1 MNMITTLIIIFG
13 VAGAILVIL
22 FVVFIVYRNSMREAK
37 NYERG
42 LKMVPI
48 LIHLPPASDDVDG
61 GGRDKRDLTEEVL
74 SQAQVMYS
82 IIASTS
88 TKGFM
93 SKIYG
98 QRHISF
104 EIVARE
110 GLVYYYAVV
119 PTVLTDTIRQA
130 IAAAYPSAR
139 LEEVAEHS
147 VFSKVGKA
155 SGTIG
160 GEFTLRKEFIYPI
173 STYMESKRDAS
184 RALLNAISA
193 AGREDGIGIQLL
205 IRPANEKWTKQSISA
220 ADQIVK
226 NKGEKKGSK
235 GGAAARDIMQAL
247 WKPPETPDKKD
258 ITQDK
263 PISAVDQAKVDAI
276 QEKIRYPGYEVLIRV
291 VVSSNTAARSQV
303 LLKNVVSA
311 FALFDS
317 PSFNGFKFHLSS
329 NIDELTTAFIFR
341 LFPQSMNR
349 NILNSVELATI
360 FHLPDQNS
368 IPTSQVKRQMSKQVD
383 GPTEVMDTGL
393 LLGYNEFRGVR
404 KPIRL
409 SDKDRRRHI
418 HIIGQT
424 GVGKSVLQEN
434 LAYQDMMS
442 GRGFALVDPHG
453 DLAESLLAKVPRE
466 RSEDIVYFDPGDMTN
481 PIGLNMFEFDDPD
494 QKDFLVQEAI
504 SMLYGLYD
512 PGHTGIVGPRLEH
525 IFRNCALLLMSDP
538 AGGTFVDIPKLLVD
552 EQFRNSKIK
561 YITDQQVLDFWT
573 KEFPAS
579 QRSNEAG
586 DVISWVVS
594 KFGPFISNDTMRN
607 IIGQTKSGLSF
618 PDIMNNN
625 KILLVNLS
633 KGRLGDLNSKL
644 LGIIFVMKFQA
655 AAMARASIPEE
666 ERKDFTLYVDEF
678 QNFATDSFETILS
691 EARKYRLSLVLANQ
705 FMTQLK
711 EELREA
717 ILGNVGTT
725 ITGRIGT
732 TDADI
737 MVKRYTPVFDA
748 EDLTKLPNFESVC
761 VAQINGTPS
770 TPFSMAWVPPM
781 GQPNAQLADA
791 LRRLSAAKYG
801 KPRAQVEREIAARIS
816 VQQPAGRPSASRPVR
831 GGNDNKSSFLDE
843 WLAQRRQIKAK
854 QTATKGAVAQPQTS
868 SQPLPRPGQ
877 VQSRPPVNTT
887 GTLDRNL
894 PNVSQQAPTGVPSV
908 PPSSYPPRP
917 AAPSS
922 VVQGA
927 PASPLTSPAAKSL
940 QQQPLRPMQP
950 ARDPLP
956 ASRQQ
961 GSTLQ
966 TIDQAR
972 AAVQQATPS
981 SRSPIDSQTGRA
993 PLRKDDGLPEL
1004 QQMGNFNTHDNS
1016 ANDPK
1021 EVSIRLR

>member
-1 MNMITTLIIIFG
+1 MNTVTTFIIVFGSAGLILI
-13 VAGAILVIL
+13 IL
-22 FVVFIVYRNSMREAK
+22 FVAFIVYRNSMREAK

-48 LIHLPPASDDVDG
+48 LIHLPPASDDIDG

-74 SQAQVMYS
+74 SQAQVMYN

-93 SKIYG
+93 SRIYG
-98 QRHISF
+98 QRHVSF

-119 PTVLTDTIRQA
+119 PTVLTDTVRQA

-139 LEEVAEHS
+139 LEEVSEHS

-184 RALLNAISA
+184 RALLNAVSS
-193 AGREDGIGIQLL
+193 AGREDGVGIQFL
-205 IRPANEKWTKQSISA
+205 IRPAYEKWTKRSISA
-220 ADQIVK
+220 AEQIVK
-226 NKGEKKGSK
+226 NKGEKKSSGGS
-235 GGAAARDIMQAL
+235 GLSARDVMQAL
-247 WKPPETPDKKD
+247 WKPPEASDKKEF
-258 ITQDK
+258 QAEK
-263 PISAVDQAKVDAI
+263 PLSAVEQAKVDAI
-276 QEKIRYPGYEVLIRV
+276 QEKIRYPGYEVMIRV

-303 LLKNVVSA
+303 LLKNIVAA

-317 PSFNGFKFHLSS
+317 PSFNGFKFNLTK
-329 NIDELTTAFIFR
+329 NVDELATAFIFR
-341 LFPQSMNR
+341 FFPQANSR
-349 NILNSVELATI
+349 DILNSVELATL

-383 GPTEVMDTGL
+383 GPTEVMETGL

-409 SDKDRRRHI
+409 ADKDRRRHI

-434 LAYQDMMS
+434 LAYQDMLA

-453 DLAESLLAKVPRE
+453 DLAEALLAKVPRD
-466 RSEDIVYFDPGDMTN
+466 RVEDIVYFDPGDMSN
-481 PIGLNMFEFDDPD
+481 PIGLNMFEFDHPD

-504 SMLYGLYD
+504 NMLYGLYD

-525 IFRNCALLLMSDP
+525 IFRNCALLLMADP
-538 AGGTFVDIPKLLVD
+538 AGGTFVDVPKLLVD
-552 EQFRNSKIK
+552 EQFRNAKLK
-561 YITDQQVLDFWT
+561 YVTDRQVLDFWT

-586 DVISWVVS
+586 DLISWVIS
-594 KFGPFISNDTMRN
+594 KFGPFISNDAMRN
-607 IIGQTKSGLSF
+607 IIGQTKSGFNF
-618 PDIMNNN
+618 PEIMNNN

-633 KGRLGDLNSKL
+633 KGKMGDLNSKL

-655 AAMARASIPEE
+655 AAMARANIPEH

-732 TDADI
+732 TDAEI
-737 MVKRYTPVFDA
+737 MVKRYTPVFTA

-770 TPFSMAWVPPM
+770 APFSMAWIPPM
-781 GQPNAQLADA
+781 GEPNQQLSGA
-791 LRRLSAAKYG
+791 LKKLSAAKYG
-801 KPRAQVEREIAARIS
+801 RPRDQVERDIAARIS
-816 VQQPAGRPSASRPVR
+816 VQQPSQPAAGAGRS
-831 GGNDNKSSFLDE
+831 GGAAGAGGGSSFLDE
-843 WLAQRRQIKAK
+843 WLAKRKQMNAK
-854 QTATKGAVAQPQTS
+854 KPQS
-868 SQPLPRPGQ
+868 
-877 VQSRPPVNTT
+877 
-887 GTLDRNL
+887 
-894 PNVSQQAPTGVPSV
+894 A
-908 PPSSYPPRP
+908 

-922 VVQGA
+922 AQAPRPGSPAAQPARPQTA
-927 PASPLTSPAAKSL
+927 PASSA
-940 QQQPLRPMQP
+940 QPLRAQP
-950 ARDPLP
+950 AVPSASSLSQAPRPQP
-956 ASRQQ
+956 ASAPRTMPNPSASSPSLAAQPTPPPSPAVQDALDRARHAARPNILGGQQ
-961 GSTLQ
+961 TE
-966 TIDQAR
+966 AR
-972 AAVQQATPS
+972 AQSAPPVTPS
-981 SRSPIDSQTGRA
+981 PAPEPAVPSPEELEREA
-993 PLRKDDGLPEL
+993 LRRQGTL
-1004 QQMGNFNTHDNS
+1004 NTHGDLS
-1016 ANDPK
+1016 GEPQ
-1021 EVSIRLR
+1021 EVSIKLH

>member
-1 MNMITTLIIIFG
+1 MNTVTTFIIVFGSAGLILI
-13 VAGAILVIL
+13 IL

-48 LIHLPPASDDVDG
+48 LIHLPPASDDIDG

-74 SQAQVMYS
+74 SQAQVMYN

-93 SKIYG
+93 SRIYG
-98 QRHISF
+98 QRHVSF

-119 PTVLTDTIRQA
+119 PTVLTDTVRQA

-139 LEEVAEHS
+139 LEEVSEHS

-184 RALLNAISA
+184 RALLNAVSS
-193 AGREDGIGIQLL
+193 AGREDGVGIQFL
-205 IRPANEKWTKQSISA
+205 IRPAYEKWTKRSISA
-220 ADQIVK
+220 AEQIVK
-226 NKGEKKGSK
+226 NKGEKKSSGGSSLS
-235 GGAAARDIMQAL
+235 ARDVMQAL
-247 WKPPETPDKKD
+247 WKPPEASDKKEF
-258 ITQDK
+258 QAEK
-263 PISAVDQAKVDAI
+263 PLSAVEQAKVDAI
-276 QEKIRYPGYEVLIRV
+276 QEKIRYPGYEVMIRV

-303 LLKNVVSA
+303 LLKNIVAA

-317 PSFNGFKFHLSS
+317 PSFNGFKFNLTK
-329 NIDELTTAFIFR
+329 NVDELATAFIFR
-341 LFPQSMNR
+341 FFPQANNR
-349 NILNSVELATI
+349 DILNSVELATL

-383 GPTEVMDTGL
+383 GPTEVMETGL

-409 SDKDRRRHI
+409 ADKDRRRHI

-434 LAYQDMMS
+434 LAYQDMLA

-453 DLAESLLAKVPRE
+453 DLAEALLAKVPRD
-466 RSEDIVYFDPGDMTN
+466 RVEDIVYFDPGDMSN
-481 PIGLNMFEFDDPD
+481 PIGLNMFEFDHPD

-504 SMLYGLYD
+504 NMLYGLYD

-525 IFRNCALLLMSDP
+525 IFRNCALLLMADP
-538 AGGTFVDIPKLLVD
+538 AGGTFVDVPKLLVD
-552 EQFRNSKIK
+552 EQFRNAKLK
-561 YITDQQVLDFWT
+561 YVTDRQVLDFWT

-586 DVISWVVS
+586 DLISWVIS
-594 KFGPFISNDTMRN
+594 KFGPFISNDAMRN
-607 IIGQTKSGLSF
+607 IIGQTKSGFNF
-618 PDIMNNN
+618 PEIMNNN

-633 KGRLGDLNSKL
+633 KGKMGDLNSKL

-655 AAMARASIPEE
+655 AAMARANIPEH

-732 TDADI
+732 TDAEI
-737 MVKRYTPVFDA
+737 MVKRYTPVFTA

-770 TPFSMAWVPPM
+770 APFSMAWIPPM
-781 GQPNAQLADA
+781 GEPNQQLSGA
-791 LRRLSAAKYG
+791 LKKLSAAKYG
-801 KPRAQVEREIAARIS
+801 RPRDQVERDIAARIS
-816 VQQPAGRPSASRPVR
+816 VQQPSQPAAGAGRP
-831 GGNDNKSSFLDE
+831 GGGAGAGAGGGSSFLDE
-843 WLAQRRQIKAK
+843 WLAKRKQMNAK
-854 QTATKGAVAQPQTS
+854 KPQS
-868 SQPLPRPGQ
+868 
-877 VQSRPPVNTT
+877 
-887 GTLDRNL
+887 
-894 PNVSQQAPTGVPSV
+894 A
-908 PPSSYPPRP
+908 

-922 VVQGA
+922 APISRPGNPAAQPARPQTA
-927 PASPLTSPAAKSL
+927 PASSA
-940 QQQPLRPMQP
+940 QPLRAQP
-950 ARDPLP
+950 AVPSASSLSQAPRPQP
-956 ASRQQ
+956 ASAPRTMPNP
-961 GSTLQ
+961 STSSPSSAAQPTPPPSPAVQDALDRARHAARPNILGGQ
-966 TIDQAR
+966 PAEAR
-972 AAVQQATPS
+972 AQSTPPVAP
-981 SRSPIDSQTGRA
+981 SPA
-993 PLRKDDGLPEL
+993 PEPAMPSPEELEREALRRQGTL
-1004 QQMGNFNTHDNS
+1004 NTHGDLS
-1016 ANDPK
+1016 GEPQ
-1021 EVSIRLR
+1021 EVSIKLH

>member
-1 MNMITTLIIIFG
+1 MNTVTTFIIVFGSAGLILI
-13 VAGAILVIL
+13 IL
-22 FVVFIVYRNSMREAK
+22 FVAFIVYRNSMREAK

-48 LIHLPPASDDVDG
+48 LIHLPPASDDIDG

-74 SQAQVMYS
+74 SQAQVMYN

-93 SKIYG
+93 SRIYG
-98 QRHISF
+98 QRHVSF

-119 PTVLTDTIRQA
+119 PTVLTDTVRQA

-139 LEEVAEHS
+139 LEEVSEHS

-184 RALLNAISA
+184 RALLNAVSS
-193 AGREDGIGIQLL
+193 AGREDGVGIQFL
-205 IRPANEKWTKQSISA
+205 IRPAYEKWTKRSISA
-220 ADQIVK
+220 AEQIVK
-226 NKGEKKGSK
+226 NKGEKKSSGGS
-235 GGAAARDIMQAL
+235 GLSARDVMQAL
-247 WKPPETPDKKD
+247 WKPPEASDKKEF
-258 ITQDK
+258 QAEK
-263 PISAVDQAKVDAI
+263 PLSAVEQAKVDAI
-276 QEKIRYPGYEVLIRV
+276 QEKIRYPGYEVMIRV

-303 LLKNVVSA
+303 LLKNIVAA

-317 PSFNGFKFHLSS
+317 PSFNGFKFNLTK
-329 NIDELTTAFIFR
+329 NVDELATAFIFR
-341 LFPQSMNR
+341 FFPQANSR
-349 NILNSVELATI
+349 DILNSVELATL

-383 GPTEVMDTGL
+383 GPTEVMETGL

-409 SDKDRRRHI
+409 ADKDRRRHI

-434 LAYQDMMS
+434 LAYQDMLA

-453 DLAESLLAKVPRE
+453 DLAEALLAKVPRD
-466 RSEDIVYFDPGDMTN
+466 RVEDIVYFDPGDMSN
-481 PIGLNMFEFDDPD
+481 PIGLNMFEFDHPD

-504 SMLYGLYD
+504 NMLYGLYD

-525 IFRNCALLLMSDP
+525 IFRNCALLLMADP
-538 AGGTFVDIPKLLVD
+538 AGGTFVDVPKLLVD
-552 EQFRNSKIK
+552 EQFRNAKLK
-561 YITDQQVLDFWT
+561 YVTDRQVLDFWT

-586 DVISWVVS
+586 DLISWVIS
-594 KFGPFISNDTMRN
+594 KFGPFISNDAMRN
-607 IIGQTKSGLSF
+607 IIGQTKSGFNF
-618 PDIMNNN
+618 PEIMNNN

-633 KGRLGDLNSKL
+633 KGKMGDLNSKL

-655 AAMARASIPEE
+655 AAMARANIPEH

-732 TDADI
+732 TDAEI
-737 MVKRYTPVFDA
+737 MVKRYTPVFTA

-770 TPFSMAWVPPM
+770 APFSMAWIPPM
-781 GQPNAQLADA
+781 GEPNQQLSGA
-791 LRRLSAAKYG
+791 LKKLSAAKYG
-801 KPRAQVEREIAARIS
+801 RPRDQVERDIAARIS
-816 VQQPAGRPSASRPVR
+816 VQQPSQPTAGAGRPGGASGA
-831 GGNDNKSSFLDE
+831 GGGSSFLDE
-843 WLAQRRQIKAK
+843 WLAKRKQMNAK
-854 QTATKGAVAQPQTS
+854 KPQSAT
-868 SQPLPRPGQ
+868 
-877 VQSRPPVNTT
+877 
-887 GTLDRNL
+887 
-894 PNVSQQAPTGVPSV
+894 
-908 PPSSYPPRP
+908 
-917 AAPSS
+917 APSS
-922 VVQGA
+922 AQASRPGSPAAQPARPQTA
-927 PASPLTSPAAKSL
+927 PASSARPLRAQPAVPSASSPSQAPRPQPASAPRTMPNPSMSSPSSAAQPASPPSPAVQDAL
-940 QQQPLRPMQP
+940 DRARHAARPNI
-950 ARDPLP
+950 L
-956 ASRQQ
+956 
-961 GSTLQ
+961 GG
-966 TIDQAR
+966 
-972 AAVQQATPS
+972 QQAEAHAQSAPPVAPS
-981 SRSPIDSQTGRA
+981 PAPEPTMPSPEELEREA
-993 PLRKDDGLPEL
+993 LRRQGTL
-1004 QQMGNFNTHDNS
+1004 NTHGDLS
-1016 ANDPK
+1016 GEPQ
-1021 EVSIRLR
+1021 EVSIKLH

>member
-1 MNMITTLIIIFG
+1 MNTVTTFIIVFGSAGLILI
-13 VAGAILVIL
+13 IL
-22 FVVFIVYRNSMREAK
+22 FVAFIVYRNSMREAK

-48 LIHLPPASDDVDG
+48 LIHLPPASDDIDG

-74 SQAQVMYS
+74 SQAQVMYN

-93 SKIYG
+93 SRIYG
-98 QRHISF
+98 QRHVSF

-119 PTVLTDTIRQA
+119 PTVLTDTVRQA

-139 LEEVAEHS
+139 LEEVSEHS

-184 RALLNAISA
+184 RALLNAVSS
-193 AGREDGIGIQLL
+193 AGREDGVGIQFL
-205 IRPANEKWTKQSISA
+205 IRPAYEKWTKRSISA
-220 ADQIVK
+220 AEQIVK
-226 NKGEKKGSK
+226 NKGEKKSSGGS
-235 GGAAARDIMQAL
+235 GLSARDVMQAL
-247 WKPPETPDKKD
+247 WKPPEASDKKEF
-258 ITQDK
+258 QAEK
-263 PISAVDQAKVDAI
+263 PLSAVEQAKVDAI
-276 QEKIRYPGYEVLIRV
+276 QEKIRYPGYEVMIRV

-303 LLKNVVSA
+303 LLKNIVAA

-317 PSFNGFKFHLSS
+317 PSFNGFKFHLTK
-329 NIDELTTAFIFR
+329 NVDELATAFIFR
-341 LFPQSMNR
+341 FFPQANSR
-349 NILNSVELATI
+349 DILNSVELATL

-383 GPTEVMDTGL
+383 GPTEVMETGL

-409 SDKDRRRHI
+409 ADKDRRRHI

-434 LAYQDMMS
+434 LAYQDMLA

-453 DLAESLLAKVPRE
+453 DLAEALLAKVPRD
-466 RSEDIVYFDPGDMTN
+466 RVEDIVYFDPGDMSN
-481 PIGLNMFEFDDPD
+481 PIGLNMFEFDHPD

-504 SMLYGLYD
+504 NMLYGLYD

-525 IFRNCALLLMSDP
+525 IFRNCALLLMADP
-538 AGGTFVDIPKLLVD
+538 AGGTFVDVPKLLVD
-552 EQFRNSKIK
+552 EQFRNAKLK
-561 YITDQQVLDFWT
+561 YVTDRQVLDFWT

-586 DVISWVVS
+586 DLISWVIS
-594 KFGPFISNDTMRN
+594 KFGPFISNDAMRN
-607 IIGQTKSGLSF
+607 IIGQTKSGFNF
-618 PDIMNNN
+618 PEIMNNN

-633 KGRLGDLNSKL
+633 KGKMGDLNSKL

-655 AAMARASIPEE
+655 AAMARANIPEH

-732 TDADI
+732 TDAEI
-737 MVKRYTPVFDA
+737 MVKRYTPVFTA

-770 TPFSMAWVPPM
+770 APFSMAWIPPM
-781 GQPNAQLADA
+781 GEPNQQLSDA
-791 LRRLSAAKYG
+791 LKKLSAAKYG
-801 KPRAQVEREIAARIS
+801 RPRDQVERDISARIS
-816 VQQPAGRPSASRPVR
+816 VQQPSQPAAGAGRAR
-831 GGNDNKSSFLDE
+831 GRG
-843 WLAQRRQIKAK
+843 WWW
-854 QTATKGAVAQPQTS
+854 
-868 SQPLPRPGQ
+868 
-877 VQSRPPVNTT
+877 
-887 GTLDRNL
+887 
-894 PNVSQQAPTGVPSV
+894 
-908 PPSSYPPRP
+908 
-917 AAPSS
+917 
-922 VVQGA
+922 VV
-927 PASPLTSPAAKSL
+927 LL
-940 QQQPLRPMQP
+940 
-950 ARDPLP
+950 
-956 ASRQQ
+956 
-961 GSTLQ
+961 
-966 TIDQAR
+966 
-972 AAVQQATPS
+972 
-981 SRSPIDSQTGRA
+981 
-993 PLRKDDGLPEL
+993 
-1004 QQMGNFNTHDNS
+1004 
-1016 ANDPK
+1016 
-1021 EVSIRLR
+1021 

>member
-1 MNMITTLIIIFG
+1 MNTVTTFIIVFGSAGLILI
-13 VAGAILVIL
+13 IL

-48 LIHLPPASDDVDG
+48 LIHLPPASDDIDG

-74 SQAQVMYS
+74 SQAQVMYN

-93 SKIYG
+93 SRIYG
-98 QRHISF
+98 QRHVSF

-119 PTVLTDTIRQA
+119 PTVLTDTVRQA

-139 LEEVAEHS
+139 LEEVSEHS

-184 RALLNAISA
+184 RALLNAVSS
-193 AGREDGIGIQLL
+193 AGREDGVGIQFL
-205 IRPANEKWTKQSISA
+205 IRPAYEKWTKRSISA
-220 ADQIVK
+220 AEQIVK
-226 NKGEKKGSK
+226 NKGEKKSSGGSSLS
-235 GGAAARDIMQAL
+235 ARDVMQAL
-247 WKPPETPDKKD
+247 WKPPEASDKKEF
-258 ITQDK
+258 QAEK
-263 PISAVDQAKVDAI
+263 PLSAVEQAKVDAI
-276 QEKIRYPGYEVLIRV
+276 QEKIRYPGYEVMIRV

-303 LLKNVVSA
+303 LLKNIVAA

-317 PSFNGFKFHLSS
+317 PSFNGFKFNLTK
-329 NIDELTTAFIFR
+329 NVDELATAFIFR
-341 LFPQSMNR
+341 FFPQANSR
-349 NILNSVELATI
+349 DILNSVELATL

-383 GPTEVMDTGL
+383 GPTEVMETGL

-409 SDKDRRRHI
+409 ADKDRRRHI

-434 LAYQDMMS
+434 LAYQDMLA

-453 DLAESLLAKVPRE
+453 DLAEALLAKVPRD
-466 RSEDIVYFDPGDMTN
+466 RVEDIVYFDPGDMSN
-481 PIGLNMFEFDDPD
+481 PIGLNMFEFDHPD

-504 SMLYGLYD
+504 NMLYGLYD

-525 IFRNCALLLMSDP
+525 IFRNCALLLMADP
-538 AGGTFVDIPKLLVD
+538 AGGTFVDVPKLLVD
-552 EQFRNSKIK
+552 EQFRNAKLK
-561 YITDQQVLDFWT
+561 YVTDRQVLDFWT

-586 DVISWVVS
+586 DLISWVIS
-594 KFGPFISNDTMRN
+594 KFGPFISNDAMRN
-607 IIGQTKSGLSF
+607 IIGQTKSGFNF
-618 PDIMNNN
+618 PEIMNNN

-633 KGRLGDLNSKL
+633 KGKMGDLNSKL

-655 AAMARASIPEE
+655 AAMARANIPEH

-732 TDADI
+732 TDAEI
-737 MVKRYTPVFDA
+737 MVKRYTPVFTA

-770 TPFSMAWVPPM
+770 APFSMAWIPPM
-781 GQPNAQLADA
+781 GEPNQQLSGA
-791 LRRLSAAKYG
+791 LKKLSAAKYG
-801 KPRAQVEREIAARIS
+801 RPRDQVERDIAARIS
-816 VQQPAGRPSASRPVR
+816 VQQPSQPAAGAGRP
-831 GGNDNKSSFLDE
+831 GGAAGAGGGSSFLDE
-843 WLAQRRQIKAK
+843 WLAKRKQMNAK
-854 QTATKGAVAQPQTS
+854 KPQS
-868 SQPLPRPGQ
+868 
-877 VQSRPPVNTT
+877 
-887 GTLDRNL
+887 
-894 PNVSQQAPTGVPSV
+894 A
-908 PPSSYPPRP
+908 
-917 AAPSS
+917 AAPS
-922 VVQGA
+922 GA
-927 PASPLTSPAAKSL
+927 QASRPGSPTTQPTRPQTTPASSA
-940 QQQPLRPMQP
+940 QPLRAQP
-950 ARDPLP
+950 AMSP
-956 ASRQQ
+956 ASSSQAPRPQPA
-961 GSTLQ
+961 GTPRTMPNPSASSPSSTQ
-966 TIDQAR
+966 PTPPPSP
-972 AAVQQATPS
+972 AVQDALDRARHAARPNILGGQQTETRAQPTPPVAP
-981 SRSPIDSQTGRA
+981 SPA
-993 PLRKDDGLPEL
+993 PEPAMPSPEELEREALRRQGTL
-1004 QQMGNFNTHDNS
+1004 NTHGDLS
-1016 ANDPK
+1016 GEPQ
-1021 EVSIRLR
+1021 EVSIKLH

>member
-1 MNMITTLIIIFG
+1 MNTVTTFIIVFGSAGLILI
-13 VAGAILVIL
+13 IL
-22 FVVFIVYRNSMREAK
+22 FVAFIVYRNSMREAK

-48 LIHLPPASDDVDG
+48 LIHLPPASDDIDG

-74 SQAQVMYS
+74 SQAQVMYN

-93 SKIYG
+93 SRIYG
-98 QRHISF
+98 QRHVSF

-119 PTVLTDTIRQA
+119 PTVLTDTVRQA

-139 LEEVAEHS
+139 LEEVSEHS

-184 RALLNAISA
+184 RALLNAVSS
-193 AGREDGIGIQLL
+193 AGREDGVGIQFL
-205 IRPANEKWTKQSISA
+205 IRPAYEKWTKRSISA
-220 ADQIVK
+220 AEQIVK
-226 NKGEKKGSK
+226 NKGEKKSSGGS
-235 GGAAARDIMQAL
+235 GLSARDVMQAL
-247 WKPPETPDKKD
+247 WKPPEASDKKEF
-258 ITQDK
+258 QAEK
-263 PISAVDQAKVDAI
+263 PLSAVEQAKVDAI
-276 QEKIRYPGYEVLIRV
+276 QEKIRYPGYEVMIRV

-303 LLKNVVSA
+303 LLKNIVAA

-317 PSFNGFKFHLSS
+317 PSFNGFKFHLTK
-329 NIDELTTAFIFR
+329 NVDELATAFIFR
-341 LFPQSMNR
+341 FFPQANSR
-349 NILNSVELATI
+349 DILNSVELATL

-383 GPTEVMDTGL
+383 GPTEVMETGL

-409 SDKDRRRHI
+409 ADKDRRRHI

-434 LAYQDMMS
+434 LAYQDMLA

-453 DLAESLLAKVPRE
+453 DLAEALLAKVPRD
-466 RSEDIVYFDPGDMTN
+466 RVEDIVYFDPGDMSN
-481 PIGLNMFEFDDPD
+481 PIGLNMFEFDHPD

-504 SMLYGLYD
+504 NMLYGLYD

-525 IFRNCALLLMSDP
+525 IFRNCALLLMADP
-538 AGGTFVDIPKLLVD
+538 AGGTFVDVPKLLVD
-552 EQFRNSKIK
+552 EQFRNAKLK
-561 YITDQQVLDFWT
+561 YVTDRQVLDFWT

-586 DVISWVVS
+586 DLISWVIS
-594 KFGPFISNDTMRN
+594 KFGPFISNDAMRN
-607 IIGQTKSGLSF
+607 IIGQTKSGFNF
-618 PDIMNNN
+618 PEIMNNN

-633 KGRLGDLNSKL
+633 KGKMGDLNSKL

-655 AAMARASIPEE
+655 AAMARANIPEH

-732 TDADI
+732 TDAEI
-737 MVKRYTPVFDA
+737 MVKRYTPVFTA

-770 TPFSMAWVPPM
+770 APFSMAWIPPM
-781 GQPNAQLADA
+781 GEPNQQLSDA
-791 LRRLSAAKYG
+791 LKKLSAAKYG
-801 KPRAQVEREIAARIS
+801 RPRDQVERDISARIS
-816 VQQPAGRPSASRPVR
+816 VQQPSQPAAGAGRP
-831 GGNDNKSSFLDE
+831 GGAAGGGSSFLDE
-843 WLAQRRQIKAK
+843 WLAKRKQMNAK
-854 QTATKGAVAQPQTS
+854 KPQS
-868 SQPLPRPGQ
+868 
-877 VQSRPPVNTT
+877 
-887 GTLDRNL
+887 
-894 PNVSQQAPTGVPSV
+894 A
-908 PPSSYPPRP
+908 

-922 VVQGA
+922 AQASRPGSPA
-927 PASPLTSPAAKSL
+927 TQPPRPQTTPASSA
-940 QQQPLRPMQP
+940 QPLRAQP
-950 ARDPLP
+950 AMPP
-956 ASRQQ
+956 AS
-961 GSTLQ
+961 SSS
-966 TIDQAR
+966 QAPR
-972 AAVQQATPS
+972 PQPASAPRTMPNPSASSPSSAARPTPPLSPAVQDALDRARHAARPNILGGQQTETRTQSTPPVAP
-981 SRSPIDSQTGRA
+981 SPA
-993 PLRKDDGLPEL
+993 PEPAMPSPEELEREALRRQGTL
-1004 QQMGNFNTHDNS
+1004 NTHGDLS
-1016 ANDPK
+1016 GEPQ
-1021 EVSIRLR
+1021 EVSIKLH

>member
-1 MNMITTLIIIFG
+1 MNTVTTFIIVFGSAGLILI
-13 VAGAILVIL
+13 IL
-22 FVVFIVYRNSMREAK
+22 FVAFIVYRNSMREAK

-48 LIHLPPASDDVDG
+48 LIHLPPASDDIDG

-74 SQAQVMYS
+74 SQAQVMYN

-93 SKIYG
+93 SRIYG
-98 QRHISF
+98 QRHVSF

-119 PTVLTDTIRQA
+119 PTVLTDTVRQA

-139 LEEVAEHS
+139 LEEVSEHS

-184 RALLNAISA
+184 RALLNAVSS
-193 AGREDGIGIQLL
+193 AGREDGVGIQFL
-205 IRPANEKWTKQSISA
+205 IRPAYEKWTKRSISA
-220 ADQIVK
+220 AEQIVK
-226 NKGEKKGSK
+226 NKGEKKSSGGS
-235 GGAAARDIMQAL
+235 GLSARDVMQAL
-247 WKPPETPDKKD
+247 WKPPEASDKKEF
-258 ITQDK
+258 QAEK
-263 PISAVDQAKVDAI
+263 PLSAVEQAKVDAI
-276 QEKIRYPGYEVLIRV
+276 QEKIRYPGYEVMIRV

-303 LLKNVVSA
+303 LLKNIVAA

-317 PSFNGFKFHLSS
+317 PSFNGFKFHLTK
-329 NIDELTTAFIFR
+329 NVDELATAFIFR
-341 LFPQSMNR
+341 FFPQANSR
-349 NILNSVELATI
+349 DILNSVELATL

-383 GPTEVMDTGL
+383 GPTEVMETGL

-409 SDKDRRRHI
+409 ADKDRRRHI

-434 LAYQDMMS
+434 LAYQDMLA

-453 DLAESLLAKVPRE
+453 DLAEALLAKVPRD
-466 RSEDIVYFDPGDMTN
+466 RVEDIVYFDPGDMSN
-481 PIGLNMFEFDDPD
+481 PIGLNMFEFDHPD

-504 SMLYGLYD
+504 NMLYGLYD

-525 IFRNCALLLMSDP
+525 IFRNCALLLMADP
-538 AGGTFVDIPKLLVD
+538 AGGTFVDVPKLLVD
-552 EQFRNSKIK
+552 EQFRNAKLK
-561 YITDQQVLDFWT
+561 YVTDRQVLDFWT

-586 DVISWVVS
+586 DLISWVIS
-594 KFGPFISNDTMRN
+594 KFGPFISNDAMRN
-607 IIGQTKSGLSF
+607 IIGQTKSGFNF
-618 PDIMNNN
+618 PEIMNNN

-633 KGRLGDLNSKL
+633 KGKMGDLNSKL

-655 AAMARASIPEE
+655 AAMARANIPEH

-732 TDADI
+732 TDAEI
-737 MVKRYTPVFDA
+737 MVKRYTPVFTA

-770 TPFSMAWVPPM
+770 APFSMAWIPPM
-781 GQPNAQLADA
+781 GEPNQQLSGA
-791 LRRLSAAKYG
+791 LKKLSAAKYG
-801 KPRAQVEREIAARIS
+801 RPRDQVERDIAARIS
-816 VQQPAGRPSASRPVR
+816 VQQPSQPAAGAGRS
-831 GGNDNKSSFLDE
+831 GGAAGGGSSFLDE
-843 WLAQRRQIKAK
+843 WLAKRKQMNAK
-854 QTATKGAVAQPQTS
+854 KPQS
-868 SQPLPRPGQ
+868 
-877 VQSRPPVNTT
+877 
-887 GTLDRNL
+887 
-894 PNVSQQAPTGVPSV
+894 A
-908 PPSSYPPRP
+908 

-922 VVQGA
+922 AQASRPGSPATQPPRPQTA
-927 PASPLTSPAAKSL
+927 PASSARPLRAQPATPPASSSSQASRPQPASAPRTMPNPSVSSPSSAAQPTPPPSPAVQDAL
-940 QQQPLRPMQP
+940 DRARHAARPNILGGQQ
-950 ARDPLP
+950 
-956 ASRQQ
+956 
-961 GSTLQ
+961 TE
-966 TIDQAR
+966 AR
-972 AAVQQATPS
+972 AQPTPPVAP
-981 SRSPIDSQTGRA
+981 SPA
-993 PLRKDDGLPEL
+993 PEPAMPSPEELEREALRRQGTL
-1004 QQMGNFNTHDNS
+1004 NTHGDLS
-1016 ANDPK
+1016 GEPQ
-1021 EVSIRLR
+1021 EVSIKLH

>member
-1 MNMITTLIIIFG
+1 MNTVTTFIIVFGSAGLILI
-13 VAGAILVIL
+13 IL
-22 FVVFIVYRNSMREAK
+22 FVAFIVYRNSMREAK

-48 LIHLPPASDDVDG
+48 LIHLPPASDDIDG

-74 SQAQVMYS
+74 SQAQVMYN

-93 SKIYG
+93 SRIYG
-98 QRHISF
+98 QRHVSF

-119 PTVLTDTIRQA
+119 PTVLTDTVRQA

-139 LEEVAEHS
+139 LEEVSEHS

-184 RALLNAISA
+184 RALLNAVSS
-193 AGREDGIGIQLL
+193 AGREDGVGIQFL
-205 IRPANEKWTKQSISA
+205 IRPAYEKWTKRSISA
-220 ADQIVK
+220 AEQIVK
-226 NKGEKKGSK
+226 NKGEKKSSGGS
-235 GGAAARDIMQAL
+235 GLSARDVMQAL
-247 WKPPETPDKKD
+247 WKPPEASDKKEF
-258 ITQDK
+258 QAEK
-263 PISAVDQAKVDAI
+263 PLSAVEQAKVDAI
-276 QEKIRYPGYEVLIRV
+276 QEKIRYPGYEVMIRV

-303 LLKNVVSA
+303 LLKNIVAA

-317 PSFNGFKFHLSS
+317 PSFNGFKFNLTK
-329 NIDELTTAFIFR
+329 NVDELATAFIFR
-341 LFPQSMNR
+341 FFPQANSR
-349 NILNSVELATI
+349 DILNSVELATL

-383 GPTEVMDTGL
+383 GPTEVMETGL

-409 SDKDRRRHI
+409 ADKDRRRHI

-434 LAYQDMMS
+434 LAYQDMLA

-453 DLAESLLAKVPRE
+453 DLAEALLAKVPRD
-466 RSEDIVYFDPGDMTN
+466 RVEDIVYFDPGDMSN
-481 PIGLNMFEFDDPD
+481 PIGLNMFEFDHPD

-504 SMLYGLYD
+504 NMLYGLYD

-525 IFRNCALLLMSDP
+525 IFRNCALLLMADP
-538 AGGTFVDIPKLLVD
+538 AGGTFVDVPKLLVD
-552 EQFRNSKIK
+552 EQFRNAKLK
-561 YITDQQVLDFWT
+561 YVTDRQVLDFWT

-586 DVISWVVS
+586 DLISWVIS
-594 KFGPFISNDTMRN
+594 KFGPFISNDAMRN
-607 IIGQTKSGLSF
+607 IIGQTKSGFNF
-618 PDIMNNN
+618 PEIMNNN

-633 KGRLGDLNSKL
+633 KGKMGDLNSKL

-655 AAMARASIPEE
+655 AAMARANIPEH

-732 TDADI
+732 TDAEI
-737 MVKRYTPVFDA
+737 MVKRYTPVFTA

-770 TPFSMAWVPPM
+770 APFSMAWIPPM
-781 GQPNAQLADA
+781 GEPNQQLSGA
-791 LRRLSAAKYG
+791 LKKLSAAKYG
-801 KPRAQVEREIAARIS
+801 RPRDQVERDIAARIS
-816 VQQPAGRPSASRPVR
+816 VQQPSQPAAGAGRS
-831 GGNDNKSSFLDE
+831 GGAAGGGSSFLDE
-843 WLAQRRQIKAK
+843 WLAKRKQMNAK
-854 QTATKGAVAQPQTS
+854 KPQS
-868 SQPLPRPGQ
+868 
-877 VQSRPPVNTT
+877 
-887 GTLDRNL
+887 
-894 PNVSQQAPTGVPSV
+894 A
-908 PPSSYPPRP
+908 

-922 VVQGA
+922 AQA
-927 PASPLTSPAAKSL
+927 SRPSSPATQPPRPQTTPASSA
-940 QQQPLRPMQP
+940 QPLRAQP
-950 ARDPLP
+950 ATPP
-956 ASRQQ
+956 ASSSSQPPRPQPASAPRTMPNPSASSSSSAAQ
-961 GSTLQ
+961 PTPPPSPAVQDALDRARHAARPNILGGQ
-966 TIDQAR
+966 PAEAR
-972 AAVQQATPS
+972 AQSTPPVAPS
-981 SRSPIDSQTGRA
+981 SAPEPAMPSPEELEREA
-993 PLRKDDGLPEL
+993 LRRQGTL
-1004 QQMGNFNTHDNS
+1004 NTHGDLS
-1016 ANDPK
+1016 GEPQ
-1021 EVSIRLR
+1021 EVSIKLH

>member
-1 MNMITTLIIIFG
+1 MNTVTTFIIVFGSAGLILI
-13 VAGAILVIL
+13 IL
-22 FVVFIVYRNSMREAK
+22 FVAFIVYRNSMREAK

-48 LIHLPPASDDVDG
+48 LIHLPPASDDIDG

-74 SQAQVMYS
+74 SQAQVMYN

-93 SKIYG
+93 SRIYG
-98 QRHISF
+98 QRHVSF

-119 PTVLTDTIRQA
+119 PTVLTDTVRQA

-139 LEEVAEHS
+139 LEEVSEHS

-184 RALLNAISA
+184 RALLNAVSS
-193 AGREDGIGIQLL
+193 AGREDGVGIQFL
-205 IRPANEKWTKQSISA
+205 IRPAYEKWTKRSISA
-220 ADQIVK
+220 AEQIVK
-226 NKGEKKGSK
+226 NKGEKKSSGGS
-235 GGAAARDIMQAL
+235 GLSARDVMQAL
-247 WKPPETPDKKD
+247 WKPPEASDKKEF
-258 ITQDK
+258 QAEK
-263 PISAVDQAKVDAI
+263 PLSAVEQAKVDAI
-276 QEKIRYPGYEVLIRV
+276 QEKIRYPGYEVMIRV

-303 LLKNVVSA
+303 LLKNIVAA

-317 PSFNGFKFHLSS
+317 PSFNGFKFHLTK
-329 NIDELTTAFIFR
+329 NVDELATAFIFR
-341 LFPQSMNR
+341 FFPQANSR
-349 NILNSVELATI
+349 DILNSVELATL

-383 GPTEVMDTGL
+383 GPTEVMETGL

-409 SDKDRRRHI
+409 ADKDRRRHI

-434 LAYQDMMS
+434 LAYQDMLA

-453 DLAESLLAKVPRE
+453 DLAEALLAKVPRD
-466 RSEDIVYFDPGDMTN
+466 RVEDIVYFDPGDMSN
-481 PIGLNMFEFDDPD
+481 PIGLNMFEFDHPD

-504 SMLYGLYD
+504 NMLYGLYD

-525 IFRNCALLLMSDP
+525 IFRNCALLLMADP
-538 AGGTFVDIPKLLVD
+538 AGGTFVDVPKLLVD
-552 EQFRNSKIK
+552 EQFRNAKLK
-561 YITDQQVLDFWT
+561 YVTDRQVLDFWT

-586 DVISWVVS
+586 DLISWVIS
-594 KFGPFISNDTMRN
+594 KFGPFISNDAMRN
-607 IIGQTKSGLSF
+607 IIGQTKSGFNF
-618 PDIMNNN
+618 PEIMNNN

-633 KGRLGDLNSKL
+633 KGKMGDLNSKL

-655 AAMARASIPEE
+655 AAMARANIPEH

-732 TDADI
+732 TDAEI
-737 MVKRYTPVFDA
+737 MVKRYTPVFTA

-770 TPFSMAWVPPM
+770 APFSMAWIPPM
-781 GQPNAQLADA
+781 GEPNQQLSGA
-791 LRRLSAAKYG
+791 LKKLSAAKYG
-801 KPRAQVEREIAARIS
+801 RPRDQVERDISARIS
-816 VQQPAGRPSASRPVR
+816 VQQPSQPAAGAGRS
-831 GGNDNKSSFLDE
+831 GGAAGGGSSFLDE
-843 WLAQRRQIKAK
+843 WLAKRKQMNAK
-854 QTATKGAVAQPQTS
+854 KPQS
-868 SQPLPRPGQ
+868 
-877 VQSRPPVNTT
+877 
-887 GTLDRNL
+887 
-894 PNVSQQAPTGVPSV
+894 A
-908 PPSSYPPRP
+908 

-922 VVQGA
+922 AQASRPGSPATQPPRPQTA
-927 PASPLTSPAAKSL
+927 PASSA
-940 QQQPLRPMQP
+940 QPLRAQP
-950 ARDPLP
+950 ATPP
-956 ASRQQ
+956 ASSFSQVPRPQPA
-961 GSTLQ
+961 STPRTMPNPSASSPSSAAQ
-966 TIDQAR
+966 PTPPPSP
-972 AAVQQATPS
+972 AVQDALDRARHAARPNILGGQQTEARVQSTPPVAP
-981 SRSPIDSQTGRA
+981 SPA
-993 PLRKDDGLPEL
+993 PEPAMPSPEELEREALRRQGTL
-1004 QQMGNFNTHDNS
+1004 NTHGDLS
-1016 ANDPK
+1016 GEPQ
-1021 EVSIRLR
+1021 EVSIKLH

>member
-1 MNMITTLIIIFG
+1 MNTVTTFIIVFGSAGLILI
-13 VAGAILVIL
+13 IL
-22 FVVFIVYRNSMREAK
+22 FVAFIVYRNSMREAK

-48 LIHLPPASDDVDG
+48 LIHLPPASDDIDG

-74 SQAQVMYS
+74 SQAQVMYN

-93 SKIYG
+93 SRIYG
-98 QRHISF
+98 QRHVSF

-119 PTVLTDTIRQA
+119 PTVLTDTVRQA

-139 LEEVAEHS
+139 LEEVSEHS

-184 RALLNAISA
+184 RALLNAVSS
-193 AGREDGIGIQLL
+193 AGREDGVGIQFL
-205 IRPANEKWTKQSISA
+205 IRPAYEKWTKRSISA
-220 ADQIVK
+220 AEQIVK
-226 NKGEKKGSK
+226 NKGEKKSSGGSSLS
-235 GGAAARDIMQAL
+235 ARDVMQAL
-247 WKPPETPDKKD
+247 WKPPEASDKKEF
-258 ITQDK
+258 QAEK
-263 PISAVDQAKVDAI
+263 PLSAVEQAKVDAI
-276 QEKIRYPGYEVLIRV
+276 QEKIRYPGYEVMIRV

-303 LLKNVVSA
+303 LLKNIVAA

-317 PSFNGFKFHLSS
+317 PSFNGFKFNLTK
-329 NIDELTTAFIFR
+329 NVDELATAFIFR
-341 LFPQSMNR
+341 FFPQANSR
-349 NILNSVELATI
+349 DILNSVELATL

-383 GPTEVMDTGL
+383 GPTEVMETGL

-409 SDKDRRRHI
+409 ADKDRRRHI

-434 LAYQDMMS
+434 LAYQDMLA

-453 DLAESLLAKVPRE
+453 DLAEALLAKVPRD
-466 RSEDIVYFDPGDMTN
+466 RVEDIVYFDPGDMSN
-481 PIGLNMFEFDDPD
+481 PIGLNMFEFDHPD

-504 SMLYGLYD
+504 NMLYGLYD

-525 IFRNCALLLMSDP
+525 IFRNCALLLMADP
-538 AGGTFVDIPKLLVD
+538 AGGTFVDVPKLLVD
-552 EQFRNSKIK
+552 EQFRNAKLK
-561 YITDQQVLDFWT
+561 YVTDRQVLDFWT

-586 DVISWVVS
+586 DLISWVIS
-594 KFGPFISNDTMRN
+594 KFGPFISNDAMRN
-607 IIGQTKSGLSF
+607 IIGQTKSGFNF
-618 PDIMNNN
+618 PEIMNNN

-633 KGRLGDLNSKL
+633 KGKMGDLNSKL

-655 AAMARASIPEE
+655 AAMARANIPEH

-732 TDADI
+732 TDAEI
-737 MVKRYTPVFDA
+737 MVKRYTPVFTA

-770 TPFSMAWVPPM
+770 APFSMAWIPPM
-781 GQPNAQLADA
+781 GEPNQQLSDA
-791 LRRLSAAKYG
+791 LKKLSAAKYG
-801 KPRAQVEREIAARIS
+801 RPRDQVERDISARIS
-816 VQQPAGRPSASRPVR
+816 VQQPSQPTAGAGRP
-831 GGNDNKSSFLDE
+831 GGAAGGGSSFLDE
-843 WLAQRRQIKAK
+843 WLAKRKQMNAK
-854 QTATKGAVAQPQTS
+854 KPQST
-868 SQPLPRPGQ
+868 
-877 VQSRPPVNTT
+877 
-887 GTLDRNL
+887 
-894 PNVSQQAPTGVPSV
+894 
-908 PPSSYPPRP
+908 

-922 VVQGA
+922 AQASRPGSPA
-927 PASPLTSPAAKSL
+927 TQPPRPQTTPASSA
-940 QQQPLRPMQP
+940 QPLRAQP
-950 ARDPLP
+950 ATPP
-956 ASRQQ
+956 ASSSQAPRPQPASAPRTMPNPSVSSPSSAAQPTSPPSPAVQDALDRARHAARPNILGGQQ
-961 GSTLQ
+961 TE
-966 TIDQAR
+966 AR
-972 AAVQQATPS
+972 AQSTPLVAP
-981 SRSPIDSQTGRA
+981 SPA
-993 PLRKDDGLPEL
+993 PKPVMPSPEELEREALRRQGTL
-1004 QQMGNFNTHDNS
+1004 NTHGDLS
-1016 ANDPK
+1016 GEPQ
-1021 EVSIRLR
+1021 EVSIKLH

>member
-1 MNMITTLIIIFG
+1 MNTVTTFIIVFGSAGLILI
-13 VAGAILVIL
+13 IL
-22 FVVFIVYRNSMREAK
+22 FVAFIVYRNSMREAK

-48 LIHLPPASDDVDG
+48 LIHLPPASDDIDG

-74 SQAQVMYS
+74 SQAQVMYN

-93 SKIYG
+93 SRIYG
-98 QRHISF
+98 QRHVSF

-119 PTVLTDTIRQA
+119 PTVLTDTVRQA

-139 LEEVAEHS
+139 LEEVSEHS

-184 RALLNAISA
+184 RALLNAVSS
-193 AGREDGIGIQLL
+193 AGREDGVGIQFL
-205 IRPANEKWTKQSISA
+205 IRPAYEKWTKRSISA
-220 ADQIVK
+220 AEQIVK
-226 NKGEKKGSK
+226 NKGEKKSSGGS
-235 GGAAARDIMQAL
+235 GLSARDVMQAL
-247 WKPPETPDKKD
+247 WKPPEASDKKEF
-258 ITQDK
+258 QAEK
-263 PISAVDQAKVDAI
+263 PLSAVEQAKVDAI
-276 QEKIRYPGYEVLIRV
+276 QEKIRYPGYEVMIRV

-303 LLKNVVSA
+303 LLKNIVAA

-317 PSFNGFKFHLSS
+317 PSFNGFKFNLTK
-329 NIDELTTAFIFR
+329 NVDELATAFIFR
-341 LFPQSMNR
+341 FFPQANNR
-349 NILNSVELATI
+349 DILNSVELATL

-383 GPTEVMDTGL
+383 GPTEVMETGL

-409 SDKDRRRHI
+409 ADKDRRRHI

-434 LAYQDMMS
+434 LAYQDMLA

-453 DLAESLLAKVPRE
+453 DLAEALLAKVPRD
-466 RSEDIVYFDPGDMTN
+466 RVEDIVYFDPGDMSN
-481 PIGLNMFEFDDPD
+481 PIGLNMFEFDHPD

-504 SMLYGLYD
+504 NMLYGLYD

-525 IFRNCALLLMSDP
+525 IFRNCALLLMADP
-538 AGGTFVDIPKLLVD
+538 AGGTFVDVPKLLVD
-552 EQFRNSKIK
+552 EQFRNAKLK
-561 YITDQQVLDFWT
+561 YVTDRQVLDFWT

-586 DVISWVVS
+586 DLISWVIS
-594 KFGPFISNDTMRN
+594 KFGPFISNDAMRN
-607 IIGQTKSGLSF
+607 IIGQTKSGFNF
-618 PDIMNNN
+618 PEIMNNN

-633 KGRLGDLNSKL
+633 KGKMGDLNSKL

-655 AAMARASIPEE
+655 AAMARANIPEH

-732 TDADI
+732 TDAEI
-737 MVKRYTPVFDA
+737 MVKRYTPVFTA

-770 TPFSMAWVPPM
+770 APFSMAWIPPM
-781 GQPNAQLADA
+781 GEPNQQLSGA
-791 LRRLSAAKYG
+791 LKKLSAAKYG
-801 KPRAQVEREIAARIS
+801 RPRDQVERDIAARIS
-816 VQQPAGRPSASRPVR
+816 VQQPSQPAAGAGRP
-831 GGNDNKSSFLDE
+831 GGAAGAGGGSSFLDE
-843 WLAQRRQIKAK
+843 WLAKRKQMNAK
-854 QTATKGAVAQPQTS
+854 KPQS
-868 SQPLPRPGQ
+868 
-877 VQSRPPVNTT
+877 
-887 GTLDRNL
+887 
-894 PNVSQQAPTGVPSV
+894 
-908 PPSSYPPRP
+908 
-917 AAPSS
+917 
-922 VVQGA
+922 
-927 PASPLTSPAAKSL
+927 
-940 QQQPLRPMQP
+940 
-950 ARDPLP
+950 AR
-956 ASRQQ
+956 
-961 GSTLQ
+961 
-966 TIDQAR
+966 
-972 AAVQQATPS
+972 
-981 SRSPIDSQTGRA
+981 
-993 PLRKDDGLPEL
+993 
-1004 QQMGNFNTHDNS
+1004 
-1016 ANDPK
+1016 
-1021 EVSIRLR
+1021 